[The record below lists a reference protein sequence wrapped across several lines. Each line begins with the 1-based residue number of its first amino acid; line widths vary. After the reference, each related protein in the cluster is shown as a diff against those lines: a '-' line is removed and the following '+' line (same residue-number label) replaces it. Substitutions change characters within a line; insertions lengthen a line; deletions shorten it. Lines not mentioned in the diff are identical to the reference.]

1 MGVEKVFVGD
11 SDCVKLKISPFRGW
25 KSGIQVAL
33 SAFHEALSRIRI
45 RLSRF
50 RIHLS
55 EFR

>member
-25 KSGIQVAL
+25 ISGIQVAL